1 MTGSWLPAVT
11 FAAAVLAWPVRR
23 VRRPVRPGSVGSPQ
37 VGRIAGGA
45 AELVSRWRARSPG
58 RARGAGDPRA
68 VERAVLGLVEG
79 LAAALRAGLTPS
91 QALAHLAGSAAGPRQ
106 PVERR
111 APDPLDGL
119 VERLAAQAGS
129 GALLEPVLRTTA
141 VRLGS
146 PALLAA
152 SAGWAMAE
160 RHGAP
165 IVDVL
170 DGLVSAL
177 RDAARS
183 AAAVETALAAPRAT
197 AALLGVLPLGG
208 VVLGELVGVD
218 PIRVLAGT
226 PPGRAAL
233 VLGLALTWAGRVWM
247 RRLVRAVERG

>member
-1 MTGSWLPAVT
+1 
-11 FAAAVLAWPVRR
+11 
-23 VRRPVRPGSVGSPQ
+23 
-37 VGRIAGGA
+37 
-45 AELVSRWRARSPG
+45 VSGWRARLPG
-58 RARGAGDPRA
+58 GTVQAGDRQA
-68 VERAVLGLVEG
+68 VERAVHGLAEG
-79 LAAALRAGLTPS
+79 LAAALRAGLTPT
-91 QALAHLAGSAAGPRQ
+91 QALAHIAGAAAVVRSPL
-106 PVERR
+106 ER
-111 APDPLDGL
+111 PPQDPLDGL
-119 VERLAAQAGS
+119 VGRLAAQAGS
-129 GALLEPVLRTTA
+129 GAPLEPLLRAAA

-170 DGLVSAL
+170 DALVAAL

-218 PIRVLAGT
+218 PVRVLLGT
-226 PPGRAAL
+226 PLGRVAL

-247 RRLVRAVERG
+247 RRLVARVERG